1 MKKGTLNGLLFVLAS
16 LALMSVFYITTQLML
31 PRVEILEPMEVEVLR
46 GENFAQVAIKLKRVG
61 LIKDLHVFNALGRLS
76 GLHKKLT
83 PGFYQFHGSPRPWDV
98 YRTLREGRVIAWQI
112 TVVEGDTLR
121 EVKEK
126 LTEEE
131 IMSPEDFD
139 RLSCDLEFLQDLRV
153 EAPSLEGYLYPE
165 TYSISK
171 GTSAEDV
178 FRMMVRRMRA
188 SFDEPLLARAAEMG
202 MSEHEVLTLASIV
215 EKEAILNRERPI
227 ISGVYHNRLKKG
239 MRLQADPTAIYGL
252 KPQSAGVTRRD
263 IRRNTTYNT
272 YFVDGLPPGP
282 ISAPGIKSIRATL
295 YPADVPYLYFVAN
308 NEGGHSF
315 SVTLQ
320 EHQQAS
326 VEYKKKRLA
335 AKLNAV
341 KEAREKAAEVK
352 AARAEAAR
360 AEEVRL
366 KAAEGSGAET
376 AEGLGEPGPEG
387 GGPKGPVDPG
397 ETAGETE

>member
-1 MKKGTLNGLLFVLAS
+1 MKKETLNGLLFVLAA
-16 LALMSVFYITTQLML
+16 LVLMSVFYVTSQLML
-31 PRVEILEPMEVEVLR
+31 PRSEILEPMEVEVLR
-46 GENFAQVAIKLKRVG
+46 GESFAQAAIELKRAG

-83 PGFYQFHGSPRPWDV
+83 PGFYQFYGSPSPWDV
-98 YRTLREGRVIAWQI
+98 YLTLREGRVIAWQV

-121 EVKEK
+121 DVKDK
-126 LTEEE
+126 LTQEE

-139 RLSCDLEFLQDLRV
+139 RLSCDREFLLELGIEA
-153 EAPSLEGYLYPE
+153 EAPSLEGYLYPD

-178 FRMMVRRMRA
+178 FKMMVRRMRA
-188 SFDEPLLARAAEMG
+188 SFDETLLARAAEMG

-263 IRRNTTYNT
+263 IRRKTTYNT

-315 SVTLQ
+315 SVTLR

-341 KEAREKAAEVK
+341 KAAREKAAREK
-352 AARAEAAR
+352 AAR
-360 AEEVRL
+360 AEEVLAEAARL
-366 KAAEGSGAET
+366 KAVEGSGAEA
-376 AEGLGEPGPEG
+376 AEGPGG
-387 GGPKGPVDPG
+387 GGPKGPVGPG
-397 ETAGETE
+397 EAE